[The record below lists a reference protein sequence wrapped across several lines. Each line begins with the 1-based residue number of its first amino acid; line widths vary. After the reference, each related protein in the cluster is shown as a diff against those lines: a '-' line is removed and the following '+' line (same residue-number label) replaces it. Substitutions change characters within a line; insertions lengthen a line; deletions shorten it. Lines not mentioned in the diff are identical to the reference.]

1 MITKWT
7 QIRDLRVILFI
18 VHYHAFIVQSIIHD
32 DKVDH
37 YYNYVV
43 AILNNIITFGFK
55 NTHVFTCTCVYVK
68 YDQVMMI
75 IVTLL

>member
-1 MITKWT
+1 VQRKEI
-7 QIRDLRVILFI
+7 LRLILFI
-18 VHYHAFIVQSIIHD
+18 VHYHAFYCSIIHD

-37 YYNYVV
+37 YHSYIV

>member
-1 MITKWT
+1 M
-7 QIRDLRVILFI
+7 
-18 VHYHAFIVQSIIHD
+18 HFIVQSIIHD

-37 YYNYVV
+37 YHSYNIV

-55 NTHVFTCTCVYVK
+55 NTHVFTSCTCVYVK

-75 IVTLL
+75 IVTFL